1 MLGVMQTI
9 AKSNDNLTYQ
19 DLEYLAYQLLQKHSK
34 TAVINMDTQTVN
46 DEIKEIIRGN

>member
-34 TAVINMDTQTVN
+34 RAVDNMDSQTIN
-46 DEIKEIIRGN
+46 KEINKIIKR